1 MKDYVLDAVLAG
13 PFEYRKRLQ
22 DGIDVI
28 DKKLCNLINEVG
40 ENNLPLLVLAMR
52 SVLPHLEREIG
63 EKGMR
68 IVTDLEETM
77 TAAFFRV
84 PTAEIR
90 GGEDAR
96 Q

>member
-1 MKDYVLDAVLAG
+1 MKDYVLAAVLAG
-13 PFEYRKRLQ
+13 PLEYRKRLQ
-22 DGIDVI
+22 DGIDAI
-28 DKKLCNLINEVG
+28 NKKQVDLINEVG
-40 ENNLPLLVLAMR
+40 VGNLPLLVLVMR